1 MDVNAIMQYVMY
13 ALALVG
19 VMACVVS
26 VITQVVKSWPGLENL
41 PTAMVV
47 IVLSLVLCPLA
58 YAFWTWYSH
67 NSFELPLAGLCIIVG
82 FFVALVAMDGW
93 ERVSEIWQRT
103 KYSNRNE

>member
-1 MDVNAIMQYVMY
+1 MEMNTAMQYVVY
-13 ALALVG
+13 ALASVG

-26 VITQVVKSWPGLENL
+26 VITQVVKSWPGLEEL

-58 YAFWTWYSH
+58 YGFWAWYTH
-67 NSFELPLAGLCIIVG
+67 NPFELPLAGLCIIAG

-93 ERVSEIWQRT
+93 ERISEIWTRT
-103 KYSNRNE
+103 KYNNKNE